1 LPFEIHPE
9 VPEKGQR
16 VSDLFPGMPLEG
28 MFMNLSRMGDEY
40 GISFCGADM
49 MSNTHKALLAGEYAK
64 DNGKFHEFHDRI
76 FYEYFTKGMDINND
90 RLLAS
95 IAENIG
101 LDKEEMLSKIKT
113 GIYEER
119 LREAHETAR
128 NYNVNSTPTFIIDD
142 MTVLVGAQPI
152 ASFKEAFKYT
162 ERKLQ

>member
-1 LPFEIHPE
+1 
-9 VPEKGQR
+9 
-16 VSDLFPGMPLEG
+16 MPLEG
-28 MFMNLSRMGDEY
+28 MFMNLSHMGAEY

-64 DNGKFHEFHDRI
+64 DNGRFHEYQDKI

-95 IAENIG
+95 IAENIE

-119 LREAHETAR
+119 IREAHETAR

-142 MTVLVGAQPI
+142 MTVLVGAKPI
-152 ASFKEAFKYT
+152 ASFKEAFNYA
-162 ERKLQ
+162 ESKLR